1 MSPGGSGAVALTLGF
16 TSLRS
21 HPVPS
26 LRWGCENTIKY
37 FFLASFSA
45 PWCHLSDGCNLTH
58 DYGYVYCSKQYRK
71 KQKKENT
78 LVSIYLYGVAFPS
91 KRIFFSQNRDIFS
104 SPSVKAVKAVWQGV
118 CLDGVRQG
126 VKAASLD
133 MLALR
138 GSSKTP
144 LYENTPEAQQHS
156 SVPGI

>member
-1 MSPGGSGAVALTLGF
+1 MNSVQTTQLPVVMVRKKSGALMSPRGPGAVALTLRF
-16 TSLRS
+16 TSWRS

-91 KRIFFSQNRDIFS
+91 KRIFFRKIGIFFRVLALKPS
-104 SPSVKAVKAVWQGV
+104 RLSGKAFALTASVKG
-118 CLDGVRQG
+118 
-126 VKAASLD
+126 
-133 MLALR
+133 
-138 GSSKTP
+138 
-144 LYENTPEAQQHS
+144 
-156 SVPGI
+156 